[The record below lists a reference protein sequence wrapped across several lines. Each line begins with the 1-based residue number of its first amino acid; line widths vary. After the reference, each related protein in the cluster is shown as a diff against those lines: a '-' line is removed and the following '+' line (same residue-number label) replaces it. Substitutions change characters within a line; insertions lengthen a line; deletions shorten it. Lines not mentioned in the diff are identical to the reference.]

1 MLALDP
7 VSTENRRMDGE
18 ETTGGSPD
26 AALDLLREAGSAL
39 AVGDLDRAENL
50 AVSVKGEPR
59 QRAAALNIR
68 GVAASRRG
76 DREAALALFREAG
89 EIDRDTAGS
98 FVNQGRTL
106 IEMNRPREAIVPLR
120 RAVALRPHSGE
131 ANHNLGNALRLAG
144 DMGGALRHYQLAA
157 TAEPAPV
164 QALADLG
171 NLLIRLEEF
180 EAARP
185 WLEAALE
192 RAPDTIDALD
202 GMGALE
208 LRQGHAI
215 AAERRHRRALELKP
229 GNRVSMVNLA
239 MTLRYQGRHGEAAEI
254 YRALLPGL
262 PPDDPAWSNY
272 LFSLTFDADV
282 TPEALYEAH
291 RDWGRAM
298 EAKAGPEQ
306 TFEEYEPR
314 EGRKLR
320 IGYISGDFR
329 AHPVAH
335 FILPVLAGHDRDK
348 VHVTCYANQASSD
361 ETTKRIRRR
370 ADAWRF
376 VHDLD
381 DDALAARLREDRIDI
396 LIDLSGHTAGNRLA
410 AMARRLAPVQMS
422 YIGYAATTGLSRID
436 YRITDAATDPE
447 GMEKFYTERLLR
459 IPGGCLAY
467 LPPRET
473 PPIDRDKRRDGRP
486 FTYGSFN
493 NLGKVTDQCLD
504 AWMEILRR
512 APDTRLVLK
521 APQLADPEMRERLL
535 ARFTAAGIDD
545 SRVDLLGHTKTQYE
559 HFDLYNKIDLAHD
572 TFPYNGGTTTFE
584 ALHMGVPVVTYA
596 EPGRPFR
603 MGAGILEHARCGEG
617 VFGEIE
623 AMVVRCADGPALVIP
638 PEPMGGRR
646 RIAAI
651 ENALKLS
658 KGCHSGAGRD
668 PV

>member
-1 MLALDP
+1 
-7 VSTENRRMDGE
+7 MDGE
-18 ETTGGSPD
+18 ETTAGGTD
-26 AALDLLREAGSAL
+26 AALEQLKAAQAALEA
-39 AVGDLDRAENL
+39 GDLDRADAQAL
-50 AVSVKGEPR
+50 AVEGEPR
-59 QRAAALNIR
+59 HLAAALNIR
-68 GVAASRRG
+68 GVVARRRG
-76 DREAALALFREAG
+76 NRDAALALFREAG
-89 EIDRDTAGS
+89 ETDRDTAGY

-106 IEMNRPREAIVPLR
+106 IEMNRAKEAILPLR

-144 DMGGALRHYQLAA
+144 DIGGALRHYQLAA
-157 TAEPAPV
+157 TAEPVPV

-171 NLLIRLEEF
+171 NLLIRLEEI
-180 EAARP
+180 EAAEP
-185 WLEAALE
+185 WLAAALE
-192 RAPDTIDALD
+192 REPDNVDALD
-202 GMGALE
+202 GMGAVE

-229 GNRVSMVNLA
+229 GSRVSRVNLA
-239 MTLRYQGRHGEAAEI
+239 MALRYQGRHGEAADL
-254 YRALLPGL
+254 YRELLAGL

-272 LFSLTFDADV
+272 LFCLTFDADV

-298 EAKAGPEQ
+298 EAQAGPEQ

-320 IGYISGDFR
+320 IGYLSGDFR

-335 FILPVLAGHDRDK
+335 FILPVLAGHNREQ
-348 VHVTCYANQASSD
+348 VHVTCYANQTSND
-361 ETTKRIRRR
+361 DTTKRIRRR
-370 ADAWRF
+370 ADEWRF
-376 VHDLD
+376 VHSLD
-381 DDALAARLREDRIDI
+381 DDALAAQIRADRIDI
-396 LIDLSGHTAGNRLA
+396 LIELSGHTAGNRLA

-447 GMEKFYTERLLR
+447 GMERFYTEKLLR

-467 LPPRET
+467 LPPKET
-473 PPIDRDKRRDGRP
+473 PPVDTDKRSRGRP

-493 NLGKVTDQCLD
+493 NLGKVTDQCLE

-521 APQLADPEMRERLL
+521 APQLADPEMRDRLM
-535 ARFTAAGIDD
+535 ARFIAAGIDA
-545 SRVDLLGHTKTQYE
+545 SRIDLLGHTKTQYE
-559 HFDLYNKIDLAHD
+559 HFDLYNRIDLALD

-603 MGAGILEHARCGEG
+603 MGAGILEYAGCGEASFDG
-617 VFGEIE
+617 IE
-623 AMVVRCADGPALVIP
+623 AMVVRCVDGSAVALP
-638 PEPMGGRR
+638 PEPTGVRR

-651 ENALKLS
+651 EDALS
-658 KGCHSGAGRD
+658 IAE
-668 PV
+668 